1 MLVIESKVVAW
12 LQDEVL
18 QRTTHSNQIR
28 GSRRRPIEEPTQL
41 ELAIEGLDLE
51 VELTNRLTPLKFETI
66 KVYSAAIAELYYTQV
81 SIGLNTAPSF

>member
-1 MLVIESKVVAW
+1 MLVTESKVVAW

-18 QRTTHSNQIR
+18 QRTTHSNRIR

-41 ELAIEGLDLE
+41 ELAIEGSDLE